1 MKAQHIRAGF
11 GELPSLPTRPMITPR
26 SISHSKET
34 LVVSGLASVSLLII
48 SWPAF
53 KYFFFGEVFGFL
65 QIYNLHGGHLWQAAF
80 SPINDIFFRPG
91 FFLTGI
97 WWHFVLPPD
106 PMMYHIRNF
115 SFCCLNIFLLYRV
128 LLRFVESRPARVIA
142 LGIFAVSKIHMTII
156 GRISVYEDAI
166 LLMTILL
173 TVLFWFRYIET
184 RRWLDYVL
192 TLASC
197 IFAVYS
203 KDHGLVVIGIL
214 AAMMVAVA
222 IKPGELITQRRYW
235 AIRFAP
241 LVIIAVSCLVVRYI
255 SIGPINPNEAMYS
268 PRFSF
273 LVAAW
278 QTEAFAATVGNFSLT
293 QRATMGAEGLSA
305 VFGAYARIVEYALCV
320 SLWLLIVFTLWRA
333 RSSWRL
339 LIVPVVWIGLY
350 LSPIFLIRNHNI
362 WNHQEPLV
370 GMALLIGICLERTKR
385 PLLMAWSIVVALIA
399 TNGYISNRRSDYD
412 WQDAA
417 NQAETIVKS
426 VVASQERNPTKAIVF
441 VTTPKALGYWNIVV
455 GGPMIPQLLGSPDT
469 TVDVVDHGDHI
480 RPDAQVYG
488 LP

>member
-1 MKAQHIRAGF
+1 MEFLKANDRFVVDKALD
-11 GELPSLPTRPMITPR
+11 ELAILVCRFRRITNSSTTPVITSR
-26 SISHSKET
+26 SISRNKET
-34 LVVSGLASVSLLII
+34 LLVSGLASVSLLII

-115 SFCCLNIFLLYRV
+115 SFCCLNIFLLYQV

-142 LGIFAVSKIHMTII
+142 LCIFAVSKIHMTII
-156 GRISVYEDAI
+156 GRISVFEDAI

-203 KDHGLVVIGIL
+203 KDHGLVVIGVL
-214 AAMMVAVA
+214 AAMIVAIA

-241 LVIIAVSCLVVRYI
+241 FVIIAVSYLVVRYI
-255 SIGPINPNEAMYS
+255 LIGPIDPNQEMYS
-268 PRFSF
+268 PRLSFS
-273 LVAAW
+273 VAAW
-278 QTEAFAATVGNFSLT
+278 QAKAFAATVGNFSLT
-293 QRATMGAEGLSA
+293 RRQTMGAEGFSA
-305 VFGAYARIVEYALCV
+305 VFGANSKVAEYTLCV

-370 GMALLIGICLERTKR
+370 GVALLIGICLERAKR
-385 PLLMAWSIVVALIA
+385 PLLITWSIVIALIA

-417 NQAETIVKS
+417 NKAETIVKS
-426 VVASQERNPTKAIVF
+426 VVASQKRNPTKAIVF
-441 VTTPKALGYWNIVV
+441 VTTPKALGYWNIVM
-455 GGPMIPQLLGSPDT
+455 GGPMIPNCSDLL
-469 TVDVVDHGDHI
+469 I
-480 RPDAQVYG
+480 
-488 LP
+488 